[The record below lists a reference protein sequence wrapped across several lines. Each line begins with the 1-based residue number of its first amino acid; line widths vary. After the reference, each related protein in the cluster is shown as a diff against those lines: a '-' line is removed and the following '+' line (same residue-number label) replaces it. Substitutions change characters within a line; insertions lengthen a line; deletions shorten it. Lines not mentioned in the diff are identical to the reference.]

1 MNNLAPSGIFA
12 VALSIITGIGIVS
25 LIINW
30 NEVLAVTAIF
40 LTEVLSS
47 FLPYILIILIVGII
61 IRRIVFRLTRP
72 FY

>member
-30 NEVLAVTAIF
+30 NEVLAVRR
-40 LTEVLSS
+40 
-47 FLPYILIILIVGII
+47 LP
-61 IRRIVFRLTRP
+61 
-72 FY
+72 